1 MKCSICIRFQDKLR
15 SDKNFNPAYILG
27 SKNLQTSSFKDHA
40 TSDMHQHAMK
50 LLKKSQS
57 SGDVSSYA
65 PIAKA
70 LTTLDA
76 RTEET
81 VKKKFEIAYF
91 LTKENLPFV
100 KMASLCHLIEK
111 HGVGLG
117 TGYKN
122 DQACANFVQYI
133 AKDQRLQLVDIL
145 SKAKYFSIQIDGS
158 TDSANVE
165 EEMFLTL
172 YFNPYSDDRK
182 VHVQDKFLAIRRPK
196 CSNAEGL
203 FECFKRA
210 LAHAGIAG
218 WENKLVWI
226 GCDGTNVNLGT
237 NGFRGYIEKS
247 DPWAVSFWCLV
258 HRLEL
263 SLKDALKGINLY
275 NTIDDMLMRAY
286 YLYEK
291 SPKKCHEL
299 DEVVASLREC
309 LEEDEMPS
317 SKTKGNRPL
326 RACGTTFVSHK
337 VAAINRFIDRYGAYI
352 NHLITLTEDSSVKPA
367 DKQKL
372 KGYIGKWKEAKIVFG
387 CAMLH
392 DLLKPAGILCKA
404 LQYDDVSVT
413 DALEAIVKTGKS
425 IEKLKSL
432 SFDELPTVK
441 KVISRI
447 QSAETDSDSAATYQ
461 AVKLV
466 RYDDGIDFLTSHKNE
481 IMESVLAC
489 LKNRVKAHHPELLTN
504 SA

>member
-1 MKCSICIRFQDKLR
+1 M
-15 SDKNFNPAYILG
+15 
-27 SKNLQTSSFKDHA
+27 
-40 TSDMHQHAMK
+40 
-50 LLKKSQS
+50 
-57 SGDVSSYA
+57 
-65 PIAKA
+65 
-70 LTTLDA
+70 
-76 RTEET
+76 
-81 VKKKFEIAYF
+81 
-91 LTKENLPFV
+91 
-100 KMASLCHLIEK
+100 
-111 HGVGLG
+111 
-117 TGYKN
+117 
-122 DQACANFVQYI
+122 
-133 AKDQRLQLVDIL
+133 
-145 SKAKYFSIQIDGS
+145 
-158 TDSANVE
+158 
-165 EEMFLTL
+165 

-182 VHVQDKFLAIRRPK
+182 VHVQDKFLAIRRLK
-196 CSNAEGL
+196 CSNTEGL

-210 LAHAGIAG
+210 LAHAGIAD
-218 WENKLVWI
+218 WENKLVGI

-247 DPWAVSFWCLV
+247 VPWAVSFWCLV
-258 HRLEL
+258 HHLKL
-263 SLKDALKGINLY
+263 LLKDALKGINLY
-275 NTIDDMLMRAY
+275 NTIDDILMRAY

-291 SPKKCHEL
+291 SSKKCHEL
-299 DEVVASLREC
+299 DELVASLREC

-317 SKTKGNRPL
+317 SRTKGNKPL
-326 RACGTTFVSHK
+326 RACGTRFVSHK
-337 VAAINRFIDRYGAYI
+337 VAAINRFIDQYGAYI

-413 DALEAIVKTGKS
+413 DALEAIVETGKS

-447 QSAETDSDSAATYQ
+447 QSAETDSGSAATYQ

-466 RYDDGIDFLTSHKNE
+466 HYDEGIDFLTSHKNE

-504 SA
+504 ALKILAMQGWNKSDDIDFASPNLTVLCNNF